1 MNGMIASIKRHK
13 SAYLFVSPFFLLF
26 GAFMGYPLV
35 SSLVLSFY
43 SWGGGSARTFVGFAN
58 YVKLFR
64 DAIFLKSLANAGVLY
79 LLYVPL
85 MTFLAI
91 VLAVLVN
98 SAWLKLRSAFRTI
111 IYLPNVVSLVVL
123 GLLFSF
129 VMNRSYGVLN
139 LLLSYVGIGKV
150 SWLGDPIAAKFAVA
164 IMMIW
169 RWLGVNMIYMLAG
182 LQAIPSELYE
192 AASVDGAGVL
202 GRLFRITIPM
212 LQPVIVFALILS
224 TIGTIGMFAEVQQL
238 TDGGPMNSTITP
250 VLHLYN
256 TAFGYFKFG
265 YASSMAY
272 VIFVIASAL
281 SIAQLRIARRFG

>member
-1 MNGMIASIKRHK
+1 MKDLIASIRRHR
-13 SAYLFVSPFFLLF
+13 SAYVFISPFFVLF
-26 GAFMGYPLV
+26 GAFMVYPLV
-35 SSLVLSFY
+35 STLVLSFY
-43 SWGGGSARTFVGFAN
+43 EWGGGSVRTFVGPAN
-58 YVKLFR
+58 YTKLFH

-91 VLAVLVN
+91 VFAVLVN

-150 SWLGDPIAAKFAVA
+150 SWLGDPVAAKFAVA

-202 GRLFRITIPM
+202 VRFFRITIPM

-256 TAFGYFKFG
+256 TAFRYFKFG

>member
-1 MNGMIASIKRHK
+1 MKAMIASIRRHRT
-13 SAYLFVSPFFLLF
+13 AYLFISPFFLLF
-26 GAFMGYPLV
+26 STFMAYPLV

-43 SWGGGSARTFVGFAN
+43 SWGGGSERTFVGLAN
-58 YVKLFR
+58 YGKLFR
-64 DAIFLKSLANAGVLY
+64 DAIFLKSLANAGVMY

-98 SAWLKLRSAFRTI
+98 SAWLRLRSAFRTI

-129 VMNRSYGVLN
+129 VMNRSYGILN

-150 SWLGDPIAAKFAVA
+150 SWLGDPVAAKFAVA

-182 LQAIPSELYE
+182 LQAIPAELYE
-192 AASVDGAGVL
+192 AACVDGAGAF
-202 GRLFRITIPM
+202 GRFFRITIP
-212 LQPVIVFALILS
+212 LLKPVIVFALILS

-250 VLHLYN
+250 VLHLFN
-256 TAFGYFKFG
+256 TGFGYFKFG

-272 VIFVIASAL
+272 VIFLIASAL
-281 SIAQLRIARRFG
+281 SIAQLRIARRLG

>member
-1 MNGMIASIKRHK
+1 MKAIIASIRRHK
-13 SAYLFVSPFFLLF
+13 SAYIFISPFFLLF
-26 GAFMGYPLV
+26 GVFMVYPLV
-35 SSLVLSFY
+35 SSLVLSFC
-43 SWGGGSARTFVGFAN
+43 SWGGGSVRTFVGFTN
-58 YVKLFR
+58 YARLFR
-64 DAIFLKSLANAGVLY
+64 DAIFLKALANAGVLY

-98 SAWLKLRSAFRTI
+98 SAWLRFRSAFRTI

-150 SWLGDPIAAKFAVA
+150 SWLGDPVAAKFAVA

-202 GRLFRITIPM
+202 GRFFRITIPM
-212 LQPVIVFALILS
+212 LKPVIVFALILS

-238 TDGGPMNSTITP
+238 TGGGPMNSTITP

>member
-1 MNGMIASIKRHK
+1 MKAMNALISRHK
-13 SAYLFVSPFFLLF
+13 SAYIFISPFFLLF
-26 GAFMGYPLV
+26 GAFMVYPLV
-35 SSLVLSFY
+35 SALVLSFY
-43 SWGGGSARTFVGFAN
+43 SWGGGGVRTFVGFAN
-58 YVKLFR
+58 YATLFR
-64 DAIFLKSLANAGVLY
+64 DAIFLKSLANAAVLY

-98 SAWLKLRSAFRTI
+98 AAWLRFRSVFRTF

-139 LLLSYVGIGKV
+139 LLLSYVGIGRV
-150 SWLGDPIAAKFAVA
+150 SWLGDPTAAKSAVA

-192 AASVDGAGVL
+192 SASVDGAGVL
-202 GRLFRITIPM
+202 GTFFRITIPM
-212 LQPVIVFALILS
+212 LKPVIVFALILS

-238 TDGGPMNSTITP
+238 TGGGPMNSTITP

-256 TAFGYFKFG
+256 TAFVYFKFG
-265 YASSMAY
+265 YASSMGY
-272 VIFVIASAL
+272 VIFLISTAL
-281 SIAQLRIARRFG
+281 CIAQLRIARRFD